1 MRVKNFMFSADD
13 LTERRQHIELTLLRL
28 RNRER
33 ELQDD
38 LDATNAAIHQATG
51 ALILLNE
58 LQKRMTESAPSEGD
72 TDG

>member
-1 MRVKNFMFSADD
+1 MLTVSD
-13 LTERRQHIELTLLRL
+13 LTERRQRIELTLLQL

-58 LQKRMTESAPSEGD
+58 LQQRLAEPTPSGGS

>member
-1 MRVKNFMFSADD
+1 MFSADD